1 MQGVAAGE
9 GEVCE
14 DQPQH
19 VGSLRVS
26 ASMNTLEQGRGLY
39 PGQPLT
45 SAASPPLQPRPPDTC
60 TITTGGWKLGLLLS
74 KPTLENVHTSSTLL
88 HFIMQNPSSYIQQI

>member
-1 MQGVAAGE
+1 MLCMLYHHRVEVGLVQGVAAGE

-26 ASMNTLEQGRGLY
+26 ASMNTLERAEVY
-39 PGQPLT
+39 IP
-45 SAASPPLQPRPPDTC
+45 AS
-60 TITTGGWKLGLLLS
+60 I
-74 KPTLENVHTSSTLL
+74 
-88 HFIMQNPSSYIQQI
+88 

>member
-1 MQGVAAGE
+1 MLCPHRVEVGLVQGVAAGE

-19 VGSLRVS
+19 VGSLRVT
-26 ASMNTLEQGRGLY
+26 ASMNTLERGRGLY

-45 SAASPPLQPRPPDTC
+45 SASLSPSPASPT
-60 TITTGGWKLGLLLS
+60 
-74 KPTLENVHTSSTLL
+74 
-88 HFIMQNPSSYIQQI
+88 

>member
-1 MQGVAAGE
+1 MLLCMLCPHRVEVGLVQGVAAGE

-26 ASMNTLEQGRGLY
+26 ASMNTLERAEVY
-39 PGQPLT
+39 IP
-45 SAASPPLQPRPPDTC
+45 ASL
-60 TITTGGWKLGLLLS
+60 
-74 KPTLENVHTSSTLL
+74 
-88 HFIMQNPSSYIQQI
+88 